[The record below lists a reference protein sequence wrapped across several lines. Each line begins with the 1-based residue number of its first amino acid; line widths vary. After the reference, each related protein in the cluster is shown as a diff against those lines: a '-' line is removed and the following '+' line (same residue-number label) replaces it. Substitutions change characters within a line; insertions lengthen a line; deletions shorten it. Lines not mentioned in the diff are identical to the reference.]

1 MLGASSLKEQG
12 MSTSRPLLIIDD
24 DAHLRETLAEQ
35 LSVDGDLL
43 PAVAGTLAE
52 AEALLGDGET
62 RFDAILLDITMPDG
76 DGCDFCGKLRK
87 QGLRMPIIMLT
98 GSDGEVDIVRG
109 LDAGANDYIAK
120 GCARAFRAVLFPPS
134 SSPVDS
140 PRELAKVV
148 AEELRKSCGLFAF
161 VSVSENG
168 NVLLTTWFVLSL
180 FMIPSFEHGALAQ
193 WLAQPLVAVPMILM
207 IANIFSHV
215 KLGLQVLIED
225 YVHDEGLKF
234 ASMTLLNFY
243 VIASAVFGIFVV
255 AKLAFTGV
263 PA

>member
-1 MLGASSLKEQG
+1 MD
-12 MSTSRPLLIIDD
+12 SRTNIG
-24 DAHLRETLAEQ
+24 R
-35 LSVDGDLL
+35 
-43 PAVAGTLAE
+43 
-52 AEALLGDGET
+52 
-62 RFDAILLDITMPDG
+62 
-76 DGCDFCGKLRK
+76 
-87 QGLRMPIIMLT
+87 
-98 GSDGEVDIVRG
+98 VRG
-109 LDAGANDYIAK
+109 LGSAK
-120 GCARAFRAVLFPPS
+120 HGGEHWLKQRLTAV
-134 SSPVDS
+134 
-140 PRELAKVV
+140 
-148 AEELRKSCGLFAF
+148 
-161 VSVSENG
+161 G

-215 KLGLQVLIED
+215 KLCLQVLIED

-255 AKLAFTGV
+255 AKLAFTGA